1 MVAVLEALEQGF
13 VGLHRL
19 IGEDLVITA
28 QIRNPV

>member
-1 MVAVLEALEQGF
+1 MVTVLRALEQGF

-19 IGEDLVITA
+19 IGEDLVITS

>member
-1 MVAVLEALEQGF
+1 MVAALDPLEQYF

-19 IGEDLVITA
+19 VGEDLVITS